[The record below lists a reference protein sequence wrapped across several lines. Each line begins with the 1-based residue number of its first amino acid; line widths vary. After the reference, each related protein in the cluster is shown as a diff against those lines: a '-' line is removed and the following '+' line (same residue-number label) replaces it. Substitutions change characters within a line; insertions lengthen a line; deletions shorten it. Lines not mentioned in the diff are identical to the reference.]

1 MRFQK
6 GEFCQKWDFRKVNFD
21 FQYVNFWIK
30 FGFVPQC
37 GCQKSG
43 KRLSK
48 NLGPEKK
55 SLNLMASI
63 IELSDHFLSKMGKL
77 SNRYMCVV
85 VEPCAISHFYF
96 ILLLVSRG
104 KWNRGEK
111 WNEGFN
117 HRIVIS
123 ARSSQSGGMKKLRK
137 MFLSGEKALC
147 YILPSLFLLS
157 LTQDV
162 S

>member
-1 MRFQK
+1 MDK
-6 GEFCQKWDFRKVNFD
+6 I
-21 FQYVNFWIK
+21 WICAP
-30 FGFVPQC
+30 VW
-37 GCQKSG
+37 
-43 KRLSK
+43 LSK
-48 NLGPEKK
+48 KWKKAIKKLGARKK

-137 MFLSGEKALC
+137 MFLSGEKALL
-147 YILPSLFLLS
+147 YSLPSLFLLS